1 MLEIKPKFIH
11 AGAGAELVVLT
22 RAEFDD
28 IMTRL
33 AEAEEEA
40 DDVAAYDA
48 ARAELALKPNPLLPA
63 EVSALVLNGDHL
75 LRALRKWRGLTQ
87 ATLASMS
94 GIAQGYLSELESGR
108 RIGSPELHER
118 LAAALDV
125 DPKWLARLEG
135 DRRPQ

>member
-1 MLEIKPKFIH
+1 MLEIKPKFVN
-11 AGAGAELVVLT
+11 AGSGAELVVLT

-28 IMTRL
+28 IMARL

-48 ARAELALKPNPLLPA
+48 ARAELAATPNPLLPA
-63 EVSALVLNGDHL
+63 EVSALVLKGDHL

-87 ATLASMS
+87 ASLASS
-94 GIAQGYLSELESGR
+94 CGIGQGYLSDLENGR
-108 RIGSPELHER
+108 RIGSPDLQER

-125 DPKWLARLEG
+125 DPKWLARLED